1 MKIYSAI
8 VLAVGIVFGGA
19 VNAQTNANKMMID
32 ANKNLDA
39 KEYVT
44 ARYRY
49 VQACNAY
56 LTSNNM
62 PGAVKAA
69 VNASALYHRENYYKE
84 AFELLG
90 RVEMSLNKLEQDNG
104 RPMPAEHYDLNK
116 ERFKMYMKLKNSA
129 RAREQLDKMEGNL
142 KGLSNDS
149 LMTDLMSEQ
158 AGYYYTFGQNDRGD
172 AAMKKLIARYQG
184 QKDYDKIAEC
194 YRNLIGT
201 ALKSGNSRLV
211 ARSYDNYMLWT
222 DSVNKI
228 KSNEELAELQAKY
241 NSALK
246 EIDEKES
253 AITSRKAVIVTLCI
267 ALAILAAAL
276 VFGAIILLRY
286 IALTRKQKK
295 AIIVAKKQPGVKAL
309 HEFSEHIQEL
319 SSLESSLGEAY
330 ELQDVNILNFCEEI
344 MDGIRDRIK
353 PGVTLS
359 VNAPKMNIKIA
370 PEPLT
375 HVLNHLLNNAA
386 LYTPEGGKISL
397 EFKKRGAHTHQ
408 FIVTDNGAGI
418 PEEIRQQ
425 IFRPF
430 SEVRNLTEGDGLG
443 LPICSLMAIK
453 MNGKLSLDDSFNH
466 GARFVLELHS

>member
-172 AAMKKLIARYQG
+172 AAMTKLIAR
-184 QKDYDKIAEC
+184 
-194 YRNLIGT
+194 
-201 ALKSGNSRLV
+201 
-211 ARSYDNYMLWT
+211 
-222 DSVNKI
+222 
-228 KSNEELAELQAKY
+228 
-241 NSALK
+241 
-246 EIDEKES
+246 
-253 AITSRKAVIVTLCI
+253 
-267 ALAILAAAL
+267 
-276 VFGAIILLRY
+276 
-286 IALTRKQKK
+286 
-295 AIIVAKKQPGVKAL
+295 
-309 HEFSEHIQEL
+309 
-319 SSLESSLGEAY
+319 
-330 ELQDVNILNFCEEI
+330 
-344 MDGIRDRIK
+344 
-353 PGVTLS
+353 
-359 VNAPKMNIKIA
+359 
-370 PEPLT
+370 
-375 HVLNHLLNNAA
+375 
-386 LYTPEGGKISL
+386 
-397 EFKKRGAHTHQ
+397 
-408 FIVTDNGAGI
+408 
-418 PEEIRQQ
+418 
-425 IFRPF
+425 
-430 SEVRNLTEGDGLG
+430 
-443 LPICSLMAIK
+443 
-453 MNGKLSLDDSFNH
+453 
-466 GARFVLELHS
+466 